1 MAMLRREIRD
11 ERRENGVILSGAV
24 RRGEGSKAVM
34 STSRHCEARSC
45 HSRRRLGIPSLVL
58 VAIFFLASAAFAAP
72 KSASAY
78 YGDAAFQYIE
88 NRLPTAEITCNE
100 GLQYYPNDQKLQMLL
115 DRIHEAKDE
124 QKNENKKNDPKNDQN
139 QDQNNQDQNQD
150 QNQDKQN
157 QDQNKDQQNQQNQ
170 DQNQNQNGDQS
181 SSSQNDQ
188 NQDKQ
193 DQGQNGGQSSSSQSQ
208 SSDSNGGA
216 GEQPQQPEQSE
227 GNSSDSNGSD
237 QEQQQPLAPGELT
250 PEEAAQ
256 LLKDFDEQN
265 GERKPWKPVR
275 GQVRPA
281 KDW

>member
-1 MAMLRREIRD
+1 MAMLRRKTRD
-11 ERRENGVILSGAV
+11 EGRENCVILSGTV
-24 RRGEGSKAVM
+24 RR
-34 STSRHCEARSC
+34 
-45 HSRRRLGIPSLVL
+45 SRRISVALGFVL
-58 VAIFFLASAAFAAP
+58 LFAVVAFAAP
-72 KSASAY
+72 KSAAAY

-170 DQNQNQNGDQS
+170 DQNQNGDQS
-181 SSSQNDQ
+181 SSSAQNDQ
-188 NQDKQ
+188 NQDQ
-193 DQGQNGGQSSSSQSQ
+193 QNQGQNGQSSSSQGAN

-216 GEQPQQPEQSE
+216 GEQPQPEQSE

-237 QEQQQPLAPGELT
+237 QEQPQPLAPGELT

>member
-45 HSRRRLGIPSLVL
+45 HSRRRAGISSLVL

-88 NRLPTAEITCNE
+88 NRLPSAEITCNE

-139 QDQNNQDQNQD
+139 QNDQNQD

-216 GEQPQQPEQSE
+216 GEQPQQPEQYE

-237 QEQQQPLAPGELT
+237 QEQEQPLAPGELT

>member
-1 MAMLRREIRD
+1 MAMLRRKTRD
-11 ERRENGVILSGAV
+11 ERRENCVILSGAV
-24 RRGEGSKAVM
+24 RR
-34 STSRHCEARSC
+34 
-45 HSRRRLGIPSLVL
+45 SRRISVALGFILLFAV
-58 VAIFFLASAAFAAP
+58 AAFAAP

-139 QDQNNQDQNQD
+139 QNDQNQD
-150 QNQDKQN
+150 QDKQN
-157 QDQNKDQQNQQNQ
+157 QDQNKDQQNQDQQNQ
-170 DQNQNQNGDQS
+170 DQNQNGDQS
-181 SSSQNDQ
+181 SSSSQNDQ
-188 NQDKQ
+188 NQDQ
-193 DQGQNGGQSSSSQSQ
+193 QNQGQNGQSSSSEGGQ
-208 SSDSNGGA
+208 SSDSNGGT
-216 GEQPQQPEQSE
+216 GEQPQQPEQPE
-227 GNSSDSNGSD
+227 GGSSDSNGSD
-237 QEQQQPLAPGELT
+237 QEEPQPLAPGELT

-275 GQVRPA
+275 GQARPV

>member
-1 MAMLRREIRD
+1 MFLIRNSEIGIRNCDSLSRHPEPPLRHP
-11 ERRENGVILSGAV
+11 ERS
-24 RRGEGSKAVM
+24 EGSSYVVALGFVLLFAV
-34 STSRHCEARSC
+34 
-45 HSRRRLGIPSLVL
+45 
-58 VAIFFLASAAFAAP
+58 VALAAP

-100 GLQYYPNDQKLQMLL
+100 GLQYYPNDQKLQLLL

-124 QKNENKKNDPKNDQN
+124 QKNENKKNDPKNDKN

-157 QDQNKDQQNQQNQ
+157 QDQNKDQQNQDQ
-170 DQNQNQNGDQS
+170 QNQNQNGDQS
-181 SSSQNDQ
+181 SSSAQNDQ
-188 NQDKQ
+188 NQDQ
-193 DQGQNGGQSSSSQSQ
+193 QNQGQNGQSSSSQGGD

-227 GNSSDSNGSD
+227 GDSSDSNGG
-237 QEQQQPLAPGELT
+237 EPEQQPLQPGEMT

-275 GQVRPA
+275 GQARPA

>member
-1 MAMLRREIRD
+1 MAILRRKTRD
-11 ERRENGVILSGAV
+11 ERRENGVGFESFRAIKCA
-24 RRGEGSKAVM
+24 
-34 STSRHCEARSC
+34 CC
-45 HSRRRLGIPSLVL
+45 HSRLSSRTPFREGISSLVL
-58 VAIFFLASAAFAAP
+58 MAVFFLAISAFAAP

-150 QNQDKQN
+150 KQN
-157 QDQNKDQQNQQNQ
+157 QDQNKDQQNQ

-181 SSSQNDQ
+181 SSSAQNDQ
-188 NQDKQ
+188 NQDQ
-193 DQGQNGGQSSSSQSQ
+193 QNQGQNGQSSSSQGAN

-216 GEQPQQPEQSE
+216 GEQQQPEQSE
-227 GNSSDSNGSD
+227 GNSSDSNGG
-237 QEQQQPLAPGELT
+237 EPEQQPLQPGEMS

>member
-1 MAMLRREIRD
+1 MAMLRRKTWFDRLTNLD

-24 RRGEGSKAVM
+24 RR
-34 STSRHCEARSC
+34 
-45 HSRRRLGIPSLVL
+45 SRRISVALGFVL
-58 VAIFFLASAAFAAP
+58 VCAISAFAAP

-157 QDQNKDQQNQQNQ
+157 QDQNKDQQNQDQ
-170 DQNQNQNGDQS
+170 QNQNQNGDQS
-181 SSSQNDQ
+181 SSSAQNDQ
-188 NQDKQ
+188 NQDQ
-193 DQGQNGGQSSSSQSQ
+193 QNQGQNGQSSSSQGGD

-216 GEQPQQPEQSE
+216 GEQQQPEQSE
-227 GNSSDSNGSD
+227 GNSSDSNGG
-237 QEQQQPLAPGELT
+237 EPEQQPLQPGEMT

-275 GQVRPA
+275 GQARPA